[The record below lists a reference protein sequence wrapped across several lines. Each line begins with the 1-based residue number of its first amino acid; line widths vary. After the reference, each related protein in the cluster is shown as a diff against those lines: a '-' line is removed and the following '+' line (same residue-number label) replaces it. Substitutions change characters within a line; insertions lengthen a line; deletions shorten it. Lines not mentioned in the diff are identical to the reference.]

1 MTSAGHKEQQT
12 TCTERRKFRPICNLV
27 NLALLIKQFTVS
39 TVSSLLAG
47 MTNVI
52 YLPVLAPVHVRLVQ
66 VTEQCEF
73 VVPFADSLEC
83 AAPLAHSSLLL
94 VLIVQSQALFHLH
107 NEPHCITSIL
117 YIPVMLNTVSEI
129 HPTSELTVFTHS
141 SDWLLL

>member
-1 MTSAGHKEQQT
+1 MQSSQSGPYKQSLDSTSQQ
-12 TCTERRKFRPICNLV
+12 
-27 NLALLIKQFTVS
+27 LL
-39 TVSSLLAG
+39 G
-47 MTNVI
+47 RHNECH

-107 NEPHCITSIL
+107 NEP
-117 YIPVMLNTVSEI
+117 Y
-129 HPTSELTVFTHS
+129 
-141 SDWLLL
+141 